1 MPEPI
6 RVAHVMGKMVGGGL
20 EAVVMNYYRHI
31 DRSKVQFDFI
41 VDEDSTLVPREEIE
55 SLGGRV
61 FTVPPYQR
69 VVAYQRALV
78 RLFREQGWEI
88 VQSHENALSVFP
100 LCAAKRAGVPVRIA
114 HSHSTAGPGE
124 PARNAVKWVLRRFAN
139 VYPTHRMACSRHAG
153 EWLFGKRADF
163 EILYNAIEL
172 DRFLFDSRVRAETR
186 DELGIPEGALV
197 IGHIGRFVAQK
208 NQGFLLE
215 AFNRVMQDGTSS
227 VLVLA
232 GDGPLRSEME
242 GRAKSLGIAGSVRFL
257 GQRDDANRLY
267 QAFDV
272 FCLPS
277 LYEGLGIVAV
287 EAQAAG
293 LSCLLSIEVPREADV
308 TGAVRFLPIDDV
320 RAWADALAEAENGVR
335 IKARRDDFVDYDIE
349 QAAKRVGEWYL
360 GLASSSSL
368 STHRSALGRK
378 PAPADAETMRES
390 EG

>member
-1 MPEPI
+1 MSFPI
-6 RVAHVMGKMVGGGL
+6 RVAQVMGKMVGGGL
-20 EAVVMNYYRHI
+20 ESVVMNYYRHV
-31 DRSKVQFDFI
+31 DRTKVQFDFI
-41 VDEDSTLVPREEIE
+41 VDEDSTLVPCEEIE

-61 FTVPPYQR
+61 FTVPPYQH
-69 VVAYQRALV
+69 VFAYQKALV
-78 RLFREQGWEI
+78 RLFREQGWTI
-88 VQSHENALSVFP
+88 VHSHENALSVFP
-100 LCAAKRAGVPVRIA
+100 LRAAKRAGVPVRIA
-114 HSHSTAGPGE
+114 HSHSTSGPGE
-124 PARNAVKWVLRRFAN
+124 PARNAVKWALRRFAN

-153 EWLFGKRADF
+153 EWLFGKGADF

-172 DRFLFDSRVRAETR
+172 DRFLFDPRTRAEVR
-186 DELGIPEGALV
+186 DELGIPEGAIA

-215 AFNRVMQDGTSS
+215 AFSRVVQNGASA

-232 GDGPLRSEME
+232 GDGPLCSEME
-242 GRAKSLGIAGSVRFL
+242 RKAKSLGVAGSVRFL

-293 LSCLLSIEVPREADV
+293 LLCLLSVEVPREADV
-308 TGAVRFLPIDDV
+308 TGAVRFLPIDDA
-320 RAWADALAEAENGVR
+320 RIWADALAGVENGVR
-335 IKARRDDFVDYDIE
+335 IRARREDFADYDIE
-349 QAAKRVGEWYL
+349 RAAKRVGEWYL

-368 STHRSALGRK
+368 STRCSALGGK
-378 PAPADAETMRES
+378 PAPADAEMMRRS

>member
-1 MPEPI
+1 MGEPI

-69 VVAYQRALV
+69 VVSYQRALTK
-78 RLFREQGWEI
+78 LFREQGWRI
-88 VQSHENALSVFP
+88 VHSHENALSVFP
-100 LCAAKRAGVPVRIA
+100 LRAAKRAGVPVRIA
-114 HSHSTAGPGE
+114 HSHSTSGKGE
-124 PARNAVKWVLRRFAN
+124 PARNAMKWVLRHFSN

-153 EWLFGKRADF
+153 EWLFGRDADF
-163 EILYNAIEL
+163 EVLYNAFEVP
-172 DRFLFDSRVRAETR
+172 RFRFDPAARAEVRAE
-186 DELGIPEGALV
+186 LGIRDGELAV
-197 IGHIGRFVAQK
+197 GHIGRFVPQK
-208 NQGFLLE
+208 NQLFLLDVFAE
-215 AFNRVMQDGTSS
+215 VLREGTDA

-232 GDGPLRSEME
+232 GDGPQRPEVE
-242 GRAKSLGIAGSVRFL
+242 AKAGDLGIAERVRFL
-257 GQRDDANRLY
+257 GQRGDANRLY

-293 LSCLLSIEVPREADV
+293 LPCVLSTEVPKDV
-308 TGAVRFLPIDDV
+308 ALTDQCSFLNLEEPV
-320 RAWADALAEAENGVR
+320 YVWAKALKTVSLDRDSNAASSAEFE
-335 IKARRDDFVDYDIE
+335 KYDITD
-349 QAAKRVGEWYL
+349 AADILTACYLSLLGGCDGYAPSASNPERV
-360 GLASSSSL
+360 
-368 STHRSALGRK
+368 R
-378 PAPADAETMRES
+378 
-390 EG
+390 